1 MRIFCLTKA
10 QLSPVPGCWASP
22 VFYLWL
28 WRSAA
33 GSMVSPS
40 SPFVLAHPCL
50 LFLNPHLTFPSHPVH
65 STYQSLKSPLLLYHM
80 CMPFLTQP
88 VLYAGVLWLCIVA
101 ECLYILLLATG
112 GILMSIEV
120 CHFGNVIDGLKL
132 NAFAAIFTVL
142 SGDFL
147 LTWSFNSLMC
157 RDKETKKKAQHEC
170 EIYFSDILNFCPVN
184 CPSNVC
190 IQVHAAQKI
199 NPLLICQCIAHVRS
213 IFSYFCKIT
222 VSQ

>member
-1 MRIFCLTKA
+1 MI
-10 QLSPVPGCWASP
+10 SP
-22 VFYLWL
+22 F
-28 WRSAA
+28 
-33 GSMVSPS
+33 

-50 LFLNPHLTFPSHPVH
+50 LFLNPHLTPNPHPSHPVH
-65 STYQSLKSPLLLYHM
+65 STYQSLKSLLLCHM

-147 LTWSFNSLMC
+147 LT
-157 RDKETKKKAQHEC
+157 
-170 EIYFSDILNFCPVN
+170 
-184 CPSNVC
+184 
-190 IQVHAAQKI
+190 
-199 NPLLICQCIAHVRS
+199 
-213 IFSYFCKIT
+213 
-222 VSQ
+222 

>member
-1 MRIFCLTKA
+1 MKVT
-10 QLSPVPGCWASP
+10 
-22 VFYLWL
+22 
-28 WRSAA
+28 A

-50 LFLNPHLTFPSHPVH
+50 LLLNPHLTFPSHPVH
-65 STYQSLKSPLLLYHM
+65 STYQSLKSLLLLCHM
-80 CMPFLTQP
+80 CLPFLTQP
-88 VLYAGVLWLCIVA
+88 VLSAGVLWLCIVA

-147 LTWSFNSLMC
+147 ITWPFNSLMW
-157 RDKETKKKAQHEC
+157 KKKAQHEC
-170 EIYFSDILNFCPVN
+170 EIYFSGIMNFCPVN

-199 NPLLICQCIAHVRS
+199 NPLLTCPFTAHVRS
-213 IFSYFCKIT
+213 IFSYFCKLT

>member
-1 MRIFCLTKA
+1 MLSFSCLFC
-10 QLSPVPGCWASP
+10 
-22 VFYLWL
+22 LWL

-65 STYQSLKSPLLLYHM
+65 STYQSFKSLLLLCHM
-80 CMPFLTQP
+80 CMPFLTQL
-88 VLYAGVLWLCIVA
+88 VLSAGVLWLCIVA

-147 LTWSFNSLMC
+147 LTWPFNSLMC
-157 RDKETKKKAQHEC
+157 RLKEKGTKC
-170 EIYFSDILNFCPVN
+170 MWNYLSDIMNFCSVN

-199 NPLLICQCIAHVRS
+199 NPLLICHCIACS
-213 IFSYFCKIT
+213 IYVFLFL
-222 VSQ
+222 